1 MYFWLFRTFAGFL
14 LRLQLM
20 IIARLT
26 FAGVRTAVRG
36 VKAIG
41 RSARPTKRQKSE
53 QEENRRMAGCRQ
65 VVLEYADALGFIA
78 RESISRDELEK
89 LIDEGIQPDDLA
101 REIQRRI
108 DEKPGIM
115 LGHYHFANGSTP
127 IKLPYSL
134 RDRHMYMIGRS
145 GSGKTNLIRLMALQD
160 IADGNGIGM
169 LAPEQELIIEEILP
183 YIPQPFVFRRGCGHR
198 PLC

>member
-1 MYFWLFRTFAGFL
+1 
-14 LRLQLM
+14 
-20 IIARLT
+20 
-26 FAGVRTAVRG
+26 V
-36 VKAIG
+36 
-41 RSARPTKRQKSE
+41 
-53 QEENRRMAGCRQ
+53 
-65 VVLEYADALGFIA
+65 
-78 RESISRDELEK
+78 EK

-115 LGHYHFANGSTP
+115 LGHYHFTNGSTP

-183 YIPQPFVFRRGCGHR
+183 YIPQGICLRWDSWNMTTVTQKCTAYPS
-198 PLC
+198 LAATALEA

>member
-26 FAGVRTAVRG
+26 FAGVRTGVRG

-41 RSARPTKRQKSE
+41 RSGRPTKRQKSE
-53 QEENRRMAGCRQ
+53 QEENRRMPGCRQ

-115 LGHYHFANGSTP
+115 LGYYHFANGSTP
-127 IKLPYSL
+127 IKLP
-134 RDRHMYMIGRS
+134 
-145 GSGKTNLIRLMALQD
+145 
-160 IADGNGIGM
+160 
-169 LAPEQELIIEEILP
+169 
-183 YIPQPFVFRRGCGHR
+183 
-198 PLC
+198 